1 MWDGFVEQVNEEKS
15 RRQIR
20 KGMEWHLGELRMCLV
35 NLSMHEN
42 TAMET
47 GTGETEVKEEYEV
60 PRMVLI

>member
-35 NLSMHEN
+35 NLLTHEN
-42 TAMET
+42 TAME
-47 GTGETEVKEEYEV
+47 TGETEVKEEYEV
-60 PRMVLI
+60 PRMVLV